1 MQYAVEKAAAAAEA
15 DNEANIQVWVAGGT
29 YTDWKGFVIRDK
41 VTVKGGFPNEG
52 APGEDDRH
60 PLLSAYISANEKDAN
75 LDKTKY
81 ETIIQVRKESP
92 YTVNNGVYAA
102 NGLPSR
108 MRKPVL
114 FQPDVCLPTV
124 SPSGRE
130 SYTHVYVRN
139 YWWGNYQS
147 EERTDILGFGQ
158 DDTKSNTYRY
168 NTDDQ
173 NYKEYKGATWDGFTI
188 RYGFL
193 TDYSANRDGGA
204 GVRMFRGVTLQNCV
218 VADNYINGYTANGSA
233 GMGAGIYCDGDNS
246 QIINCF
252 VLNNVNQ
259 NPNSSGGGANLMVGT
274 SYNCVFA
281 KNYSSKDGGGVFLE
295 NAYFYNNTVAFNTIS
310 TGNGGGIRQWTR
322 DRTDGLTQEMKL
334 YNTILYG
341 NNKDAIFSEK
351 FTSGSNCYIQT
362 VEPLQYNLNSK
373 IANSQIKS
381 DLDSPLNQSIRKMK
395 IIID

>member
-1 MQYAVEKAAAAAEA
+1 
-15 DNEANIQVWVAGGT
+15 
-29 YTDWKGFVIRDK
+29 
-41 VTVKGGFPNEG
+41 
-52 APGEDDRH
+52 
-60 PLLSAYISANEKDAN
+60 
-75 LDKTKY
+75 
-81 ETIIQVRKESP
+81 
-92 YTVNNGVYAA
+92 
-102 NGLPSR
+102 

-130 SYTHVYVRN
+130 SYTHIN
-139 YWWGNYQS
+139 N
-147 EERTDILGFGQ
+147 RTYLDILGFGQ
-158 DDTKSNTYRY
+158 NDTKSNTYRY
-168 NTDDQ
+168 NTNDP
-173 NYKEYKGATWDGFTI
+173 NYKEVELKEYKGATWDGFTI

-218 VADNYINGYTANGSA
+218 VADNFINGYNGYLSA
-233 GMGAGIYCDGDNS
+233 GMGAGIYCDGENS
-246 QIINCF
+246 QIVNCF
-252 VLNNVNQ
+252 VLNNVNM

-281 KNYSSKDGGGVFLE
+281 NNYSSKDGGGVFLE
-295 NAYFYNNTVAFNTIS
+295 NAYFYNNTVAFNTIN

-351 FTSGSNCYIQT
+351 FTSGSNC
-362 VEPLQYNLNSK
+362 
-373 IANSQIKS
+373 
-381 DLDSPLNQSIRKMK
+381 
-395 IIID
+395 